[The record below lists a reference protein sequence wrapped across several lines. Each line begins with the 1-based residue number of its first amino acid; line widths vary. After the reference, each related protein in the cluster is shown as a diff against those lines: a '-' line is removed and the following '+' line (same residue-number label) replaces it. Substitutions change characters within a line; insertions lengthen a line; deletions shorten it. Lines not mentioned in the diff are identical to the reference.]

1 MLLWAAAGLSFAVGN
16 SVIGIAVL
24 LVIFLNAAFALAQ
37 EMQAE
42 RAVEALSG
50 YLPQRAVALRDG
62 RPASVDVTQLVP
74 GDAVL
79 IEEGERIPADLR
91 LVDGGIEL
99 DMSTLSG
106 ESAPVLRSAELIDAG
121 VPRLEARDLA
131 FMGAT
136 CTEGDARGLVFATGM
151 HTELGRIAALS
162 QKGKTE
168 RSPLERQV
176 RRVAWLIAGVAVV
189 MAIAFAYVV
198 VSTLIE
204 IAYRV
209 IDPRIRRA

>member
-1 MLLWAAAGLSFAVGN
+1 M
-16 SVIGIAVL
+16 
-24 LVIFLNAAFALAQ
+24 
-37 EMQAE
+37 
-42 RAVEALSG
+42 
-50 YLPQRAVALRDG
+50 
-62 RPASVDVTQLVP
+62 
-74 GDAVL
+74 
-79 IEEGERIPADLR
+79 
-91 LVDGGIEL
+91 GGIEL

-176 RRVAWLIAGVAVV
+176 RRVAWLIAGVAVAIRCSRPRAGCSSWRDAWRAPRAAERAAA
-189 MAIAFAYVV
+189 MA
-198 VSTLIE
+198 
-204 IAYRV
+204 
-209 IDPRIRRA
+209 